1 MRRIFLALAIVP
13 ALILTA
19 LPASAAGRTY
29 VTYDCAHVKTEPRQI
44 LFACGDGAF
53 FSDHLHWRKWHSF
66 RAVGRGEFHQN
77 DCRPDCARG
86 TFHERD
92 GKIVL
97 HGRQWCAGI
106 HKSVF
111 AHARITFDGRLVGRH
126 RQRFRLFC
134 PMH

>member
-1 MRRIFLALAIVP
+1 MLLAIAVVP

-19 LPASAAGRTY
+19 LQASAAARTY
-29 VTYDCAHVKTEPRQI
+29 ATYDCAHAKIEPARI

-53 FSDHLHWRKWHSF
+53 YSDHLVWARWQPAPG
-66 RAVGRGEFHQN
+66 RRRGEFHQN

-97 HGRQWCAGI
+97 HGRKWCAGV
-106 HKSVF
+106 HKYVF
-111 AHARITFDGRLVGRH
+111 AHARITFDGRLVGNH
-126 RQRFRLFC
+126 RVRFGLFC